1 MKAVVWLGPRRM
13 ELQNE
18 PEPQP
23 QPGEVILRVDAVGIC
38 GSELSGYLGQNSLRI
53 PPLVM
58 GHEFAGIIAAVGT
71 GVSDLATG
79 DRVTVNPLSSCGVC
93 ASCRLGLGNLC
104 PKRQIIGIH
113 RPGAFA
119 ELVTAP
125 ATSCTKL
132 PDGLSMVAGSLAEP
146 LGCGVRAARI
156 GAVGA
161 GSRVL
166 VLGVGTIGL
175 MCIAAARKAGGSVT
189 LAADPNTGRLQ
200 TAAQWG
206 AENLCDT
213 RADDPAE
220 VSRRLTDGL
229 GVDVAID
236 AVGTDTTRRVAV
248 RAVRPG
254 GIVVLVGL
262 HEAESPF
269 EANYIVRSEIRLAGS
284 FAYTQADFGTAVT
297 MLADGDV
304 TPATSWLQERNLEEC
319 GDSFAELIDHPPAVS
334 KIILR
339 P

>member
-1 MKAVVWLGPRRM
+1 M

-18 PEPQP
+18 PEPTP
-23 QPGEVILRVDAVGIC
+23 KNGEVILRVDAVGIC

-58 GHEFAGIIAAVGT
+58 GHEFAGTIATAGAS
-71 GVSDLATG
+71 VSDLAIG
-79 DRVTVNPLSSCGVC
+79 DRVTVNPLSGCGVC
-93 ASCRLGLGNLC
+93 ALCRMGLENLC

-119 ELVTAP
+119 ELVAVP
-125 ATSCTKL
+125 AASCTKL
-132 PDGLSMVAGSLAEP
+132 PDGLSLVAGSLAEP

-156 GAVGA
+156 GAVGT

-166 VLGVGTIGL
+166 VLGAGTIGL
-175 MCIAAARKAGGSVT
+175 MCIAATRKAGGSVT

-200 TAAQWG
+200 TAAHWG
-206 AENLCDT
+206 AKNLCDT
-213 RADDPAE
+213 RADDPAKLA
-220 VSRRLTDGL
+220 RQLTDGL

-248 RAVRPG
+248 RAVRPSG
-254 GIVVLVGL
+254 TVVLVGL
-262 HEAESPF
+262 HEAESSF
-269 EANYIVRSEIRLAGS
+269 EANHIVRSEIRVAGS
-284 FAYTQADFGTAVT
+284 FSYAQADFAAAVD
-297 MLADGDV
+297 MLVAADVAPDV
-304 TPATSWLQERNLEEC
+304 SWLQERDLEEC

-334 KIILR
+334 KIVLR

>member
-13 ELQNE
+13 ELQSE
-18 PEPQP
+18 PNPTPQA
-23 QPGEVILRVDAVGIC
+23 GEVILRVDAVGIC
-38 GSELSGYLGQNSLRI
+38 GSELSGYLGQNSLRV

-58 GHEFAGIIAAVGT
+58 GHEFAGTIAEVGPHV
-71 GVSDLATG
+71 GGLAIG
-79 DRVTVNPLSSCGVC
+79 DRVTVNPLSGCGEC
-93 ASCRLGLGNLC
+93 ASCRLGLENLC

-125 ATSCTKL
+125 AASCTKM
-132 PDGLSMVAGSLAEP
+132 PEGISQVAGSLAEP
-146 LGCGVRAARI
+146 LGCGVRAAR
-156 GAVGA
+156 VGGVGS

-166 VLGVGTIGL
+166 VLGAGTIGL

-189 LAADPNTGRLQ
+189 LAADPNAGRLQ

-213 RADDPAE
+213 RSSDPAE
-220 VSRRLTDGL
+220 AARGHTDGL

-236 AVGTDTTRRVAV
+236 AVGIDATRRAAV

-254 GIVVLVGL
+254 GTVVLVGL

-269 EANYIVRSEIRLAGS
+269 EANYIVRSEIHVAGS
-284 FAYTQADFGTAVT
+284 FAYTQADFDAAVA
-297 MLADGDV
+297 MLAAGDV
-304 TPATSWLQERNLEEC
+304 TPNASWLEERDLEEC
-319 GDSFAELIDHPPAVS
+319 GDSFAELIDNPPPIS
-334 KIILR
+334 KIVLR